1 VTSSNAQVIAAA
13 LALVGVLVAAAL
25 TFIGVLFRRSIDE
38 RTLLQQQAT
47 EGRLRLET
55 SIRAVELLGAQG
67 QPATPPQQAG
77 ALFVL
82 TNLGQ
87 LDFALALLA
96 EIWPRDEISASAA
109 SWIVEAGILSSDEDQ
124 QNEACLQLFVNAAK
138 MYSPPMG
145 LQVPESL
152 NGKWPNQ
159 IAESARGSLL
169 RAIITL
175 LLSRGAEEWTRDEK
189 SWFAL
194 EFKTIIVAD
203 HATQIRDGAVL
214 CLDALLTS
222 PRSAGELIESTQL
235 QSQFRTLARSIK
247 MESLNPGISELVE
260 RMRTEWDGA
269 GSEAAREP

>member
-1 VTSSNAQVIAAA
+1 MTSSTQVVAPA

-38 RTLLQQQAT
+38 RA

-67 QPATPPQQAG
+67 QPTTPPQQAG

-82 TNLGQ
+82 ANLGQ

-145 LQVPESL
+145 LQVPE
-152 NGKWPNQ
+152 
-159 IAESARGSLL
+159 
-169 RAIITL
+169 
-175 LLSRGAEEWTRDEK
+175 
-189 SWFAL
+189 
-194 EFKTIIVAD
+194 
-203 HATQIRDGAVL
+203 
-214 CLDALLTS
+214 
-222 PRSAGELIESTQL
+222 
-235 QSQFRTLARSIK
+235 
-247 MESLNPGISELVE
+247 
-260 RMRTEWDGA
+260 
-269 GSEAAREP
+269 